1 MSVKIVVLCGG
12 LSPERNVSLSSGGR
26 IALALRSLGHRAALV
41 DMYLGLED
49 MYGDLEA
56 AFDAPLPDTSRA
68 AESEPDLDA
77 VRAGRRLKGGSLFGE
92 GVLEIC
98 AAADVVF
105 LALHGQCGEDGRVQA
120 AFDLMG
126 IRYTGSG
133 YLASALAMDKSLT
146 KALVSAQGVL
156 TPEWRF
162 YGSGE
167 AVQPGSVPLPCVVK
181 PVNSGSSIGVQVVS
195 SSAELS
201 AAVAK
206 AQTLGDG
213 VLIERFIRGREVQMS
228 ILGGRALPS
237 IEIRSSA
244 GFYDYRN
251 KYHPGV
257 AEEITPADIPP
268 ETEERLARAALTVYN
283 TLGLKSL
290 ARADFILDGE
300 DRLWFLE
307 INTLP
312 GMTPTSLAPQEAA
325 AAGLSYEQLCQKIID
340 LALEEDKT

>member
-1 MSVKIVVLCGG
+1 
-12 LSPERNVSLSSGGR
+12 
-26 IALALRSLGHRAALV
+26 
-41 DMYLGLED
+41 
-49 MYGDLEA
+49 
-56 AFDAPLPDTSRA
+56 
-68 AESEPDLDA
+68 
-77 VRAGRRLKGGSLFGE
+77 
-92 GVLEIC
+92 
-98 AAADVVF
+98 
-105 LALHGQCGEDGRVQA
+105 
-120 AFDLMG
+120 
-126 IRYTGSG
+126 
-133 YLASALAMDKSLT
+133 MDKSLT

-237 IEIRSSA
+237 IEIRPRC
-244 GFYDYRN
+244 GFYDYHN
-251 KYHPGV
+251 KYQPG
-257 AEEITPADIPP
+257 AADEITPAPIPP
-268 ETEERLARAALTVYN
+268 EAEYRLARAATAIYSA
-283 TLGLKSL
+283 LGLRAL
-290 ARADFILDGE
+290 ARADFIMDEDGNF
-300 DRLWFLE
+300 WFLE

-325 AAGLSYEQLCQKIID
+325 AAGLSYEQLCQRIVE
-340 LALEEDKT
+340 LAFAEEEATV